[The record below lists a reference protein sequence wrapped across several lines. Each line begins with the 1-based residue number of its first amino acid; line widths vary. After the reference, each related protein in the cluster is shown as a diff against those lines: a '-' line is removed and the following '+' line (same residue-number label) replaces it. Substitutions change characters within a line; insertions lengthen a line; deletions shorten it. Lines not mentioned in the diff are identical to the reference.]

1 VEEMAKKMEIS
12 VNIKDENGNIIIT
25 KSSERSVPY
34 IEEIEEQGFREAFH
48 DLETAV
54 LESRKEVCDNAVS
67 EYLATISQKKQEQ
80 QQT

>member
-1 VEEMAKKMEIS
+1 MAKKMEIS